1 MKIVFFLLF
10 WCLLNSSGKVK
21 EREKQHKKHIFCTDS
36 NFGQKF
42 KSSIG
47 KIHPFVTLITISVE
61 EGADRVKFALL
72 HSDAQTTGQGNA
84 EQGALI

>member
-1 MKIVFFLLF
+1 MKIIFFLLF
-10 WCLLNSSGKVK
+10 GCLLNSLGKVQ
-21 EREKQHKKHIFCTDS
+21 EREKQHKNKFFCTDL
-36 NFGQKF
+36 NFGQ

-47 KIHPFVTLITISVE
+47 KIHPFVTLITTSVE